1 MKDTFEQV
9 ARQAL
14 ELSRPQR
21 LTLVG
26 LLLELE
32 DARADP
38 AAEAEWEQEIL
49 ARIKAV
55 DAGTAVGVPYEQVM
69 QEADKRLAR

>member
-1 MKDTFEQV
+1 MQDTFEKV

-21 LTLVG
+21 LTLAG

-32 DARADP
+32 DTGADP
-38 AAEAEWEQEIL
+38 AAEAEWDREIR

-55 DAGTAVGVPYEQVM
+55 DEGTAVGVPYEQVM
-69 QEADKRLAR
+69 QEADKRLVR